1 MHEKKQVL
9 YIYYDEKRKEI
20 DKNKSCQKTG
30 GGDKL
35 NIERLLNKCRDKE
48 VQPFFFYNALIKKG
62 SVFKILNCL
71 TVKFSINSGGI

>member
-1 MHEKKQVL
+1 MRKNK
-9 YIYYDEKRKEI
+9 YCIFIIMKREKRLTKI
-20 DKNKSCQKTG
+20 KVVRKQ

-35 NIERLLNKCRDKE
+35 NTERLFNKCSDKE